1 MATHMLTQIILTP
14 IYLKTLGDEKFGMLM
29 IYLNIITFA
38 VFGISWF
45 SGGLVRV
52 LGEYWSNKQL
62 KKFNETLLLGKYVF
76 TFYSVT
82 IGIISIVLFF
92 SLKDFHYLNNIEFI
106 TLTLIL
112 SYFIMSYEA
121 LPERQ
126 AFFATN
132 WQALGNSIETTKVI
146 IFFLIVIFFFLNI
159 RV

>member
-1 MATHMLTQIILTP
+1 MFRKKEYIISLKNIFKVFKNLETYAVALTTGYILMATHMLTQIILTP

-52 LGEYWSNKQL
+52 LGEYWSNKEF

-92 SLKDFHYLNNIEFI
+92 SLKNFHYLNNIEFI

-112 SYFIMSYEA
+112 
-121 LPERQ
+121 L
-126 AFFATN
+126 FATSFVYKSE
-132 WQALGNSIETTKVI
+132 Q
-146 IFFLIVIFFFLNI
+146 
-159 RV
+159 